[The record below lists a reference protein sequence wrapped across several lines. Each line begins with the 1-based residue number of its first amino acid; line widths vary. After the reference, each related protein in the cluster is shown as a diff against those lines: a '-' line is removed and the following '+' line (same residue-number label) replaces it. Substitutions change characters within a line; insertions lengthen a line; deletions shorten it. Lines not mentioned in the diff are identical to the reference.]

1 MIRSVYV
8 AYSAQARW
16 VTTVFPLT
24 ILLSTVLSCTTTTPS
39 VETRLVSTSQS
50 IQAAPPPT
58 PLPKDSRAYYHF
70 LLGYEAELNQDTT
83 QAIREYQLALKSD
96 PSSAFMKSRLAVLYF
111 SLGDMGHA
119 VEIADQLSQ
128 AGCRDGQT
136 CMLLAGI
143 YAKAEQSE
151 KALRLYDRAI
161 ELDAGQSEA
170 YFSKGVLLV
179 NLKRLDEAERAFESG
194 IEHSK
199 DSPIGYYYLGRI
211 EIEAKQFDRAIHHL
225 EQAIHINTHFEPA
238 YMALSALY
246 ETQQDRPA
254 AIAVYRKYLQVVNPQ
269 NKEVRHHL
277 IRLYLQDKSY
287 REALGE
293 LETML
298 REDPDDLDTQL
309 RLGLV
314 YGELKDYSKAITQ
327 LTKILVSRPAE
338 LRVRDYLGLIYEEL
352 KEYDKAIE
360 AYQENLRVQP
370 TYADGH
376 LHLGFLYYRLKRSA
390 DAIPHL
396 AEVVKQNPKQSDAY
410 LLLGLTYLQSEQYAA
425 ASQAFEEG
433 IRYNPGNPDLH
444 FNLGTVYDKLNRFD
458 DVVRTME
465 STLKLDPKHADALNY
480 LGYTYADRDMKI
492 SEAVELTQRAV
503 SLKPDN
509 GYYVDSLAWALFKM
523 GRLDAAR
530 AEIIK
535 AATLVKDDPVIY
547 EHLGEINMKQNLRHE
562 AKEAWLHSL
571 ELDPSNAKLI
581 ERYKDSGFGDPTL
594 EERVRDAKRRVSQN
608 TSSQKL
614 TP

>member
-1 MIRSVYV
+1 
-8 AYSAQARW
+8 
-16 VTTVFPLT
+16 
-24 ILLSTVLSCTTTTPS
+24 
-39 VETRLVSTSQS
+39 
-50 IQAAPPPT
+50 
-58 PLPKDSRAYYHF
+58 
-70 LLGYEAELNQDTT
+70 
-83 QAIREYQLALKSD
+83 
-96 PSSAFMKSRLAVLYF
+96 
-111 SLGDMGHA
+111 
-119 VEIADQLSQ
+119 
-128 AGCRDGQT
+128 
-136 CMLLAGI
+136 
-143 YAKAEQSE
+143 
-151 KALRLYDRAI
+151 
-161 ELDAGQSEA
+161 
-170 YFSKGVLLV
+170 
-179 NLKRLDEAERAFESG
+179 
-194 IEHSK
+194 
-199 DSPIGYYYLGRI
+199 LGRI

-338 LRVRDYLGLIYEEL
+338 LRVRDYLGLMYEEL